1 MFSFMLIDPEQVR
14 NQVNYALR
22 LSFID
27 FIFFFA
33 TRTRTNTRREANKI
47 LRIHT
52 RVQDEIRFQM
62 FFS

>member
-33 TRTRTNTRREANKI
+33 TRTRTNTRREGNKI

-52 RVQDEIRFQM
+52 RIHDEIRFQM